1 MSSYNRALRPEI
13 EKHLAR
19 GKSILLLG
27 ARQTGKTTLLSTF
40 EFDIAFNLMDSALRR
55 RYESRPE
62 TLGQELRVA
71 YEKKNKPLRVFI
83 DEIQKV
89 PELLD
94 NIQILIDEKIAQ
106 FVLTGSSARKLRSA
120 EINWLPGRVVKL
132 QLDPLLISEIP
143 SSELNLEKL
152 LIYGQLPGI
161 ISEPDE
167 ANKEIDLK
175 SYVEIYLEEEIRME
189 ALVRNV
195 GEFSRFLE
203 LAAAESGYLINMS
216 KLSSDVGINQM
227 TLRNFFQI
235 LEDCLIAKRIEPIT
249 ETKTRR
255 RLLQSNKF
263 IIFDLGVRRIAAQEG
278 PRLSFK
284 SMGHLFEQF
293 VGLQL
298 MALLQQ
304 KFPEAKVKFWLD
316 SNGLEIDWV
325 VEYRKQYLPIEV
337 KWTDHP
343 DKSMSKACEIFIHEY
358 DCPAGG
364 FVICQTPLDIQL
376 SEHVVGI
383 SWKNLTDVCEK
394 LSKF

>member
-1 MSSYNRALRPEI
+1 MTSYIRTLRPEI

-40 EFDIAFNLMDSALRR
+40 EFDLSFNLMDSALRR
-55 RYESRPE
+55 RYEARPE
-62 TLGQELRVA
+62 TLGQELRAA
-71 YEKKNKPLRVFI
+71 YEKNNKILRVFI

-106 FVLTGSSARKLRSA
+106 FVLTGSSARKLRSPD
-120 EINWLPGRVVKL
+120 INWLPGRIVKL

-143 SSELNLEKL
+143 KTELNLEKL

-175 SYVEIYLEEEIRME
+175 SYVEIYLEEEIRIE
-189 ALVRNV
+189 ALVRNM
-195 GEFSRFLE
+195 GDFSRFLE

-227 TLRNFFQI
+227 MLQKFFQI
-235 LEDCLIAKRIEPIT
+235 LEDCLIAKKIEPIT

-278 PRLSFK
+278 PKLSMK
-284 SMGHLFEQF
+284 LMGHLFEQF

-298 MALLQQ
+298 INLLQQ
-304 KFPEAKVKFWLD
+304 KAPEAKVKFWLD

-325 VEYRKQYLPIEV
+325 IEYRGQYLPIEV
-337 KWTDHP
+337 KWTDRP
-343 DKSMSKACEIFIHEY
+343 DRSMCKACEIFISEY
-358 DCPAGG
+358 DCPVGG
-364 FVICQTPLDIQL
+364 VIVCQTPMDMKL
-376 SEHVVGI
+376 SEHVLGL

-394 LSKF
+394 ISKF